1 MILMFFE
8 KIKNSFKKVKKDVES
23 LRQSTND
30 WVVFLNRNQADIK
43 IKIYELENRIR
54 KLEAEKEIEIYR

>member
-1 MILMFFE
+1 MFFE